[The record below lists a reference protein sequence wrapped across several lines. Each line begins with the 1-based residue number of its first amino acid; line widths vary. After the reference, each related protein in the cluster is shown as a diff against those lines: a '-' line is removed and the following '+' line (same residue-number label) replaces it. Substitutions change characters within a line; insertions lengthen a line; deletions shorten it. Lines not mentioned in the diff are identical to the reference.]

1 MLMTHLA
8 ASRYRYYRW
17 LLAGAVGAA
26 ILLVSLYTRYYQEV
40 KSIELSQHTLAT
52 RTVGK
57 LNQLLTP
64 AQLQAE
70 RSMDMLNQSC
80 ENVSSTLRFRA
91 AQNQALRAMLLVKNG
106 IIYCSSLF
114 GARHYQLAAVMPS
127 FVNSDARLA
136 LRPSLAVSKGLPTL
150 VLWTPSPRD
159 KTSGVLHVFNIELLS
174 NFLLEPQEPYVQRV
188 VLNVADSS
196 LEYGRREILSRDTLT
211 NDLRYTAGSALY
223 PFSISLFGPQIGM
236 LALSALPRHIPL
248 ALLISLLAAYVVY
261 LLTANRMSLS
271 YHIGHAITH
280 REFRVYCQPIIH
292 SDTGRCA
299 GVEMLL
305 RWKKKRQGWISP
317 DVFIPLAE
325 QHELIIPLTR
335 YLMSTVTENLQ
346 LFPPRPSFYISI
358 NVAAEH
364 FKTLNIID
372 DIRQIWLPA
381 HPMPSLMLELT
392 ERTALSAIQYD
403 QIRTLKDMGIMLAI
417 DDFGTGHSSLSYL
430 KNQPGRLED
439 RSRVY
444 RRHRHRRGQRHGDRH
459 HHYAGAAPEAETGGR
474 GGGNGGTGRLSALT
488 RGQCP
493 AGILFRQAD
502 ADPRFP
508 AVVAAVRI
516 ARQESGRGS
525 AGGLSPRREGYACA
539 VSSRTT
545 RVTRTSSIRY
555 SDTSTISNRRWFSSM
570 LSPATGICP

>member
-1 MLMTHLA
+1 M
-8 ASRYRYYRW
+8 
-17 LLAGAVGAA
+17 
-26 ILLVSLYTRYYQEV
+26 
-40 KSIELSQHTLAT
+40 
-52 RTVGK
+52 
-57 LNQLLTP
+57 
-64 AQLQAE
+64 
-70 RSMDMLNQSC
+70 
-80 ENVSSTLRFRA
+80 
-91 AQNQALRAMLLVKNG
+91 
-106 IIYCSSLF
+106 
-114 GARHYQLAAVMPS
+114 
-127 FVNSDARLA
+127 
-136 LRPSLAVSKGLPTL
+136 
-150 VLWTPSPRD
+150 
-159 KTSGVLHVFNIELLS
+159 
-174 NFLLEPQEPYVQRV
+174 

-430 KNQPGRLED
+430 KN
-439 RSRVY
+439 
-444 RRHRHRRGQRHGDRH
+444 
-459 HHYAGAAPEAETGGR
+459 
-474 GGGNGGTGRLSALT
+474 
-488 RGQCP
+488 
-493 AGILFRQAD
+493 
-502 ADPRFP
+502 
-508 AVVAAVRI
+508 
-516 ARQESGRGS
+516 
-525 AGGLSPRREGYACA
+525 LSPDVLKIDRGFTAAIGTDAVNATVTDTIITLAQRLKLKLVAEGWKRRNRPTICA
-539 VSSRTT
+539 HARSMPYRDIISPSRCRSTFSRCGCNST
-545 RVTRTSSIRY
+545 NRASGKRKRIRRRPEPRRRVTRAPSRPG
-555 SDTSTISNRRWFSSM
+555 RR
-570 LSPATGICP
+570 G